1 MSCKVFRSDV
11 FCMASTNKSIPV
23 SQFSYSNLSLSA
35 TLLSGSEEKI
45 IIPKMKTWNA
55 EAVLQA
61 LASTVNRDT
70 TASNYVFQDDSYL
83 TPRTSREFKL
93 YYLSQESG
101 RNAAKYFINTFPRYF
116 QKDFAEPHI
125 PCLMPETL
133 ELQIDEVSERALTE
147 CIQLRK
153 VKAAVDMFDQLTQ
166 MGSPVS
172 LDLTNDLLDL
182 ICLYGDQEPAQDV
195 PPEQRTNDM
204 VRQRWQMNNNAERIF
219 NMMPEPNSCSYG
231 ALIRG
236 MVKHGSIPKA
246 FIMYNDMLNNQL
258 TADVHTFNALIS
270 AAPYLKEKYS
280 EKWDLIIDL
289 LKQMAYQ
296 KVKPNVLTFNAVLK
310 ALQRCGALGRVQ
322 AFPVLNEMK
331 ALGIGLSTTLL
342 TPVHINFMCK
352 VLYFRSPEMYIYY
365 ITEIIL
371 CVGLIFCLD
380 TKDMEQAYKLQ
391 SLLDIGENWKL
402 LGDSFHQ
409 SVYYGRFFN
418 LLCMMEHVDVVLK
431 WYRELS
437 PSLFYPNSQRMRDL
451 FQALDMDNRLD
462 IIPQIWK
469 DIKRMGHDN
478 NTELVEEM
486 LSLMAR
492 EKHKPEVQQSF
503 AECALDVKT
512 LYKQTDYGRVQLNW
526 SASSLSIPLILGH
539 FLGHLF
545 KLEQNLCFLIYSE
558 YLLKQFLDCIQMN
571 NNSEQAVALVQISAS
586 FCLPLTSH
594 LIKRVQQE
602 FELNEEQKNGNITDQ
617 HPFIDL
623 QHQWRALPHYD
634 MDLIICKSNKP
645 PGYLKYYY
653 LETVNRLALGRQTC

>member
-1 MSCKVFRSDV
+1 MALSRSQVVSQLYKTVRLLNNSLKETWFRSHCSHI
-11 FCMASTNKSIPV
+11 FCNR
-23 SQFSYSNLSLSA
+23 
-35 TLLSGSEEKI
+35 
-45 IIPKMKTWNA
+45 NA

-204 VRQRWQMNNNAERIF
+204 GEKHDEIKIKKGRPRRASDFLKIVWGENNNAERIF

-342 TPVHINFMCK
+342 TPVHINFMSSQAQEHK
-352 VLYFRSPEMYIYY
+352 
-365 ITEIIL
+365 EIIQEVL
-371 CVGLIFCLD
+371 NEVSGKSFAAHDPDDGIKTKMCLD

-526 SASSLSIPLILGH
+526 SASSLSSITLILLAAGRIQQAWEI
-539 FLGHLF
+539 LMLF
-545 KLEQNLCFLIYSE
+545 KVTNRVPSE

-602 FELNEEQKNGNITDQ
+602 FELNEEQKNTLSQ
-617 HPFIDL
+617 
-623 QHQWRALPHYD
+623 
-634 MDLIICKSNKP
+634 
-645 PGYLKYYY
+645 
-653 LETVNRLALGRQTC
+653 LESSLFE

>member
-1 MSCKVFRSDV
+1 
-11 FCMASTNKSIPV
+11 MAQMGKTKRFGLCSAAKQPSSTV
-23 SQFSYSNLSLSA
+23 
-35 TLLSGSEEKI
+35 SGSEEKI

-153 VKAAVDMFDQLTQ
+153 VKAAVDMFDQLMQ

-204 VRQRWQMNNNAERIF
+204 GEKHDEIKIKKGRPQRASDFLKIVWGENNNAERIF

-331 ALGIGLSTTLL
+331 ALGIAPSLASYDHFLGIFYKAASQAQE
-342 TPVHINFMCK
+342 HK
-352 VLYFRSPEMYIYY
+352 
-365 ITEIIL
+365 EIIQEVL
-371 CVGLIFCLD
+371 NEVSGKSFAAHDPDDVNFFMNTMKICLD
-380 TKDMEQAYKLQ
+380 TKDMEQAYKLH

-492 EKHKPEVQQSF
+492 DKHKPEVQQSF

-526 SASSLSIPLILGH
+526 SASSLSSITLILLAAGRIQQAWEI
-539 FLGHLF
+539 LMLF
-545 KLEQNLCFLIYSE
+545 KVTNRVPSE

-602 FELNEEQKNGNITDQ
+602 FELNEEQKNTLSQ
-617 HPFIDL
+617 L
-623 QHQWRALPHYD
+623 
-634 MDLIICKSNKP
+634 
-645 PGYLKYYY
+645 
-653 LETVNRLALGRQTC
+653 

>member
-1 MSCKVFRSDV
+1 CSAAKQPS
-11 FCMASTNKSIPV
+11 STVSGNLKSSPACY
-23 SQFSYSNLSLSA
+23 QFSYSNLSLSA

-526 SASSLSIPLILGH
+526 SASSLIFLHLIPNCLPLFMSINKVPLILGH

-571 NNSEQAVALVQISAS
+571 NNSEQL
-586 FCLPLTSH
+586 
-594 LIKRVQQE
+594 K
-602 FELNEEQKNGNITDQ
+602 G
-617 HPFIDL
+617 IDL
-623 QHQWRALPHYD
+623 CLEFPPPSFFVHESSLTLQVHARRSNTLIETTPHLPNILCWNSSPLFLLQD
-634 MDLIICKSNKP
+634 DLISYHNTYC
-645 PGYLKYYY
+645 
-653 LETVNRLALGRQTC
+653 

>member
-204 VRQRWQMNNNAERIF
+204 VRQRWQMGRPRRASDFLKIVWGENNNAERIF

-331 ALGIGLSTTLL
+331 ALGIAPSLASYDHFLGIFYKAGEYCFFGFTHIWLYTL
-342 TPVHINFMCK
+342 
-352 VLYFRSPEMYIYY
+352 
-365 ITEIIL
+365 
-371 CVGLIFCLD
+371 CLD

-526 SASSLSIPLILGH
+526 SASSLS
-539 FLGHLF
+539 
-545 KLEQNLCFLIYSE
+545 NLQTANE

-602 FELNEEQKNGNITDQ
+602 FELNEEQK
-617 HPFIDL
+617 
-623 QHQWRALPHYD
+623 
-634 MDLIICKSNKP
+634 
-645 PGYLKYYY
+645 
-653 LETVNRLALGRQTC
+653 